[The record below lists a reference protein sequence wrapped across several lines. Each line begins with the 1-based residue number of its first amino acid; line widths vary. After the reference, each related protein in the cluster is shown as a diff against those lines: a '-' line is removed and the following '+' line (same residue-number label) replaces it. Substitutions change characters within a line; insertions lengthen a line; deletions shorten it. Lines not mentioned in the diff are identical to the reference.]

1 MYSQEEIQKLLKAA
15 VAHGGDFADIYL
27 SQSHTGTI
35 SAEEKRIRQFYR
47 GFDEGAGIRV
57 MKGDFSAYFYTNDLS
72 YGSLL
77 ELAQRAGES
86 IGGQDLAVPLHW
98 RVEKRVSLDH
108 EAYDL
113 EAIGQMIRRVNDHAW
128 TISDGITQVSVSYG
142 DVRKDALMANTEG
155 VFVRQESARKRF
167 FVRVIAKEGGELQS
181 AMETLGDTDAVFR
194 WDEATLV
201 AKVEKA
207 AKRALAQ
214 LKAKEAPAGTMPVI
228 LSSEAGGTMVHE
240 ACGHGL
246 EGDSVSKGLSVY
258 KDKKGQ
264 LVASEKV
271 TVIDDAT
278 LPDYYGSHVYD
289 DEGNLGRR
297 NVLIENG
304 VLRDYMYDIRSAR
317 RVGTKST
324 GNGRRESYRY
334 APQVRMTNTF
344 IAPGKDDPGAVIS
357 DMKKGFFVRKMG
369 GGQVNTISGDFV
381 FEVSEGWLIENGELT
396 VPVKNA
402 SLIGNGPKALSS
414 VYAVGNDL
422 GFAIGTCGKGGQSA
436 PVSDAQPTLGVS
448 ELVIGGKG

>member
-1 MYSQEEIQKLLKAA
+1 
-15 VAHGGDFADIYL
+15 
-27 SQSHTGTI
+27 
-35 SAEEKRIRQFYR
+35 
-47 GFDEGAGIRV
+47 
-57 MKGDFSAYFYTNDLS
+57 
-72 YGSLL
+72 
-77 ELAQRAGES
+77 
-86 IGGQDLAVPLHW
+86 
-98 RVEKRVSLDH
+98 
-108 EAYDL
+108 
-113 EAIGQMIRRVNDHAW
+113 
-128 TISDGITQVSVSYG
+128 
-142 DVRKDALMANTEG
+142 
-155 VFVRQESARKRF
+155 
-167 FVRVIAKEGGELQS
+167 
-181 AMETLGDTDAVFR
+181 
-194 WDEATLV
+194 
-201 AKVEKA
+201 
-207 AKRALAQ
+207 
-214 LKAKEAPAGTMPVI
+214 
-228 LSSEAGGTMVHE
+228 MVHE

-246 EGDSVSKGLSVY
+246 EGDSVSRGLSVY

-264 LVASEKV
+264 QVASEKV

-289 DEGNLGRR
+289 DEGNPGQR

-304 VLRDYMYDIRSAR
+304 VLKDYMYDIRSAR

-344 IAPGKDDPGAVIS
+344 IAPGKDAPEEIIA
-357 DMKKGFFVRKMG
+357 DMKNGFFVRKMG

-402 SLIGNGPKALSS
+402 SLIGNGPKTLSS